1 MYQITLILLKD
12 LLSTSLQLCLPK
24 NLRLPALCRS
34 FVFLSGNMNNFIYR
48 IVHEKICNK
57 KFRSCQVN
65 KKCLNVSKCLL
76 RFNCLYTILTPS
88 AFNVDFE
95 QVFSYKALLSTYNTC
110 IPETYLEPSRQS
122 TIDLF
127 LQK

>member
-1 MYQITLILLKD
+1 MPQCEQKPSEI
-12 LLSTSLQLCLPK
+12 Q
-24 NLRLPALCRS
+24 
-34 FVFLSGNMNNFIYR
+34 F
-48 IVHEKICNK
+48 
-57 KFRSCQVN
+57 
-65 KKCLNVSKCLL
+65 
-76 RFNCLYTILTPS
+76 CLYTILTPS

-95 QVFSYKALLSTYNTC
+95 QVFSYKALLPTYNTY